1 MSNFL
6 DRTLFIDLRS
16 LSTEVMDKGIYKG
29 MTRAEI
35 FLKQTKQITATL
47 SEIPDMQIKENRK
60 AFNDQG

>member
-16 LSTEVMDKGIYKG
+16 LSREVMDKGIYKG
-29 MTRAEI
+29 MTRVEI

-47 SEIPDMQIKENRK
+47 SEIPDMQIKENHK